1 MLSTIFSDH
10 EVERGGIAATHQST
24 PVKDPP
30 TTVDLQSE
38 DEESGESASDSD
50 SSTGS
55 ESDSDSESESDSE
68 DKVTAEAPPK
78 PSPIADVESE
88 SSDDDLINEI
98 PGSAS
103 TATPANVLM
112 TSPAHRVFNS
122 MQDMMREAAPS
133 REALRDWLAGLPLSI
148 TAAAEH
154 HPGPVPFGCSFLAR
168 KVICLPSPSAHRPNS
183 LPTLRRPGRSTR
195 HGLHLCDAGY
205 HTGHI
210 VPHWCRGSFVGWV
223 VMFFSSR

>member
-1 MLSTIFSDH
+1 MLSIIFSDH
-10 EVERGGIAATHQST
+10 EVERGGIAATHQSAS
-24 PVKDPP
+24 VKDPP
-30 TTVDLQSE
+30 TTVDLQSD

-50 SSTGS
+50 SNTGS
-55 ESDSDSESESDSE
+55 ESDSDSESGSDSE

-78 PSPIADVESE
+78 PSPMDVESD
-88 SSDDDLINEI
+88 SSDDDEVNEI

-210 VPHWCRGSFVGWV
+210 VSHWRRGSFVGWV